1 MKNQLKKSISVLLAC
16 VLLLCTATPLVGA
29 VNIKDKLESAASD
42 LLPLGKKGAYSVV
55 ESILTGALNLAQ
67 KAIPDRK
74 DMIDPSQYQGENFYP
89 GTKTFLKQPA
99 KNAQW
104 SLGYS
109 CASLVPDDWQEH
121 DYYLGG
127 FIGIENGFSN
137 HVEEVIDDMRV
148 RVIALSDGSSRGTTL
163 FGTIDAIGV
172 SNKDIRAIR
181 GIVAKE
187 AAKRGIT
194 LNGINVS
201 STHCHSCIDTQGLWT
216 DLFKKMFKNIFAAIT
231 GFFKL
236 ENGTDETYLSFLRQ
250 TVADAMLDALSKMT
264 PGKLSYAVK
273 DIGEQYF
280 NNKNRKSATSLPSE
294 LHRFMFVPD
303 DVNSKSTIIAN
314 LGAHPDVAG
323 LPTESNSGR
332 ALSGDYVYYIG
343 EELEKHGYNF
353 MFFNGA
359 IAGIYIGR
367 GPSSDGL
374 DLERRYQISERY
386 GREIARFLMAMTM
399 TEKEIYASDLYD
411 AKTIEQERAASTDYT
426 LWCENWKPVTA
437 REVSPLLNLR
447 LKEVRVPVTNP
458 LILLAGKLKLANYD
472 ILKDKKGNYSVITE
486 IGYLQLDDIPVAF
499 VPGELVTDLYA
510 GGASLT
516 KSGSVNYSDF
526 GHASL
531 KELFGENTLCFGLTN
546 DAIGYIVPDNDYK
559 FVLFDD
565 HYQESISLGQATAST
580 LLIAFEELA
589 REIG

>member
-1 MKNQLKKSISVLLAC
+1 MKKHLQKTVSVLLAFL
-16 VLLLCTATPLVGA
+16 LLLCMAVPAVGA
-29 VNIKDKLESAASD
+29 VNLKENIESASEAFV
-42 LLPLGKKGAYSVV
+42 PLGKKGAYSVV
-55 ESILTGALNLAQ
+55 EGILTGVLNLAQ
-67 KAIPDRK
+67 KTIPDRM
-74 DMIDPSQYQGENFYP
+74 DVIDPSQYKGENFYV
-89 GTKTFLKQPA
+89 GTDPILKQPA
-99 KNAQW
+99 RDAQW

-109 CASLVPDDWQEH
+109 SASLVPDDWQEH
-121 DYYLGG
+121 NYYLGG

-137 HVEEVIDDMRV
+137 KVEEIIDDMRV

-187 AAKRGIT
+187 ATKRGIS

-216 DLFKKMFKNIFAAIT
+216 DLFKKAFKNIFAAIT

-236 ENGTDETYLSFLRQ
+236 ENGADETYLSFLRQ
-250 TVADAMLDALSKMT
+250 TAAETMLDALSKMT
-264 PGKLSYAVK
+264 PGKLTYAVK

-280 NNKNRKSATSLPSE
+280 SNKNRKSASSLPSE
-294 LHRFMFVPD
+294 LHRFLFVPD
-303 DVNSKSTIIAN
+303 DANIKPTIIAN

-374 DLERRYQISERY
+374 DLARRYQISERY

-399 TEKEIYASDLYD
+399 TEAEILTSDLYD
-411 AKTIEQERAASTDYT
+411 AQTIEQERAASTGYT
-426 LWCENWKPVTA
+426 LWCENWTPVTE
-437 REVSPLLNLR
+437 REVPPLLNLR

-472 ILKDKKGNYSVITE
+472 ILKDKKGNYSVVTE
-486 IGYLQLDDIPVAF
+486 IGYLLLGDISVAL

-510 GGASLT
+510 GGTSLT
-516 KSGSVNYSDF
+516 KEGSVDYSDF

-531 KELFGENTLCFGLTN
+531 KDLFGANTLCFGLTN

-559 FVLFDD
+559 FVIFDD
-565 HYQESISLGQATAST
+565 HYQESISLGKSTAST
-580 LLIAFEELA
+580 LMCAFEELSK
-589 REIG
+589 EIA